1 MSENVYQSVMV
12 ALTYQAKL
20 IQFNTAI
27 NALLP
32 QFAKKKKE
40 TNSTTKLLGTHKEEC
55 NQCKTLT

>member
-32 QFAKKKKE
+32 QFAKKKKKQIQQQ
-40 TNSTTKLLGTHKEEC
+40 TAWNS
-55 NQCKTLT
+55 

>member
-32 QFAKKKKE
+32 QFAKKKKKQIQQQNCLE
-40 TNSTTKLLGTHKEEC
+40 LIKKSATNARP
-55 NQCKTLT
+55 

>member
-40 TNSTTKLLGTHKEEC
+40 TNSTTNCLELIKKSAT
-55 NQCKTLT
+55 NARP